1 MEQKRFFVTAKNQ
14 DLSLGYLSGPVSPP
28 FNNPFCAERAIKKP
42 LLSNRRRGF
51 KSFLPSLSPLPRSIA
66 GAFPLPWIAHETSSE
81 AKGLLQN
88 GRKGKAAATA
98 QAKKRRL
105 IVPRFPPFSRC
116 CALSSCHVFSVVF
129 SLFLRP
135 PPPEETIIASSWH
148 GRKRSFFTGRKV
160 LYHSPPSDPSCLHI
174 FHSEPTSKS

>member
-98 QAKKRRL
+98 PAKKRRL
-105 IVPRFPPFSRC
+105 IVPRFPPFY
-116 CALSSCHVFSVVF
+116 
-129 SLFLRP
+129 
-135 PPPEETIIASSWH
+135 
-148 GRKRSFFTGRKV
+148 RKV
-160 LYHSPPSDPSCLHI
+160 LCTLLLPCFFGRIFPFPPPSSAGRNDYCFVMARKEKVFFYGKKSIIPLSSFGSLLPSYFPL
-174 FHSEPTSKS
+174 